1 MRTQSCLVLGVFLE
15 KFIEWPAAS
24 PVSRPLSE
32 GSTPGI
38 AGGLNFRGRNESG
51 CGPAAMTAVPLTT
64 PSTDFIKFTVV
75 FSPMIYALL
84 RSVERLAIS
93 PSKRA
98 RDFQRV
104 IQSYKNGEPIE
115 VEGFLILRPPPNVP
129 KDGAYYLLSPL
140 SPSELPKTYIRPYVV
155 IKITEK
161 SRINAEL
168 KSGEYVKIRGIIDAY
183 SFGNMRLIHVI
194 SLEKASV
201 EDYWLHYKELA
212 LEKEELEYL
221 IDSTINANYELK
233 KAILYSL
240 FASPSIVG
248 GKKVWGDGVTFSAIK
263 NDFKIIKSLWEASKY
278 LINLFPEELI
288 LKKGKSK
295 SFIDEN
301 LDLDFPFFLR
311 GGRYYSPSN
320 KSLLRKEIP
329 VAEWARDYFEK
340 KQAVFLTPKMYKRI
354 SPEDPLAYTSET
366 PFIVN
371 ERIGW
376 ERNRELEQLVP
387 NLLATI
393 FLKKEKIPSLSP
405 SDKTVEKFRERFERW
420 IFRNAREY
428 GEKFDALRLKGMIF
442 ETNMRYLLSLRL
454 LGSIA
459 RFEGEINNRIISDVI
474 NMNQEIVDMWI
485 NEISER
491 EMLKALEI
499 YEKYIERD
507 FRNKRLVMALRVFM
521 DLEAVSTDGS
531 VNREEFYNALVEY
544 GFKPSYA
551 EEIIERLI
559 ADGYLYEPFIG
570 RLKMIKPE

>member
-1 MRTQSCLVLGVFLE
+1 
-15 KFIEWPAAS
+15 
-24 PVSRPLSE
+24 
-32 GSTPGI
+32 
-38 AGGLNFRGRNESG
+38 
-51 CGPAAMTAVPLTT
+51 MTAVPILTL
-64 PSTDFIKFTVV
+64 STGFIKFTVE
-75 FSPMIYALL
+75 FPLMIYALL

-129 KDGAYYLLSPL
+129 KDGVYYLLSPL
-140 SPSELPKTYIRPYVV
+140 SPSELSKSDIRPYVA

-168 KSGEYVKIRGIIDAY
+168 KSGEYVKIEGIMDVY
-183 SFGNMRLIHVI
+183 PFGNMRLIHII

-201 EDYWLHYKELA
+201 ENYWLQYKELA
-212 LEKEELEYL
+212 LKKEELENL
-221 IDSTINANYELK
+221 IEGTINANYELRQ
-233 KAILYSL
+233 AILYSL
-240 FASPSIVG
+240 FASPSVVG
-248 GKKVWGDGVTFSAIK
+248 SGRFWGEGVTFSALK
-263 NDFKIIKSLWEASKY
+263 NDLKIVKSLWEASKY

-288 LKKGKSK
+288 LKKGKAK
-295 SFIDEN
+295 SFVDDN
-301 LDLDFPFFLR
+301 LDLDFPFFFE
-311 GGRYYSPSN
+311 GGRYYSPST
-320 KSLLRKEIP
+320 KSLLKKEIP
-329 VAEWARDYFEK
+329 VAEWARGYFEK
-340 KQAVFLTPKMYKRI
+340 KQAVFLTPKVYKRI

-371 ERIGW
+371 EPIGW
-376 ERNRELEQLVP
+376 EKNRELEQLIP

-393 FLKKEKIPSLSP
+393 FLEKEKIPSLNP
-405 SDKTVEKFRERFERW
+405 SDKMIEKFRERFERW

-442 ETNMRYLLSLRL
+442 ETNTRYLLSLRL
-454 LGSIA
+454 LGSMA
-459 RFEGEINNRIISDVI
+459 RFEGEVNTHIISAVI

-491 EMLKALEI
+491 EILKVLEI

-521 DLEAVSTDGS
+521 DLEATSIDGS
-531 VNREEFYNALVEY
+531 VTREEFYKALVEY

-551 EEIIERLI
+551 EEVIERLI